1 MRFGAAPTH
10 LKNISIDIMSYDN
23 MHNPV
28 GHFKSFFFS
37 FYLLWRKKQRSK
49 SWNAL
54 LNLLVYLMIFLISFI
69 NITSGERSLYTS
81 QSCFQWFG
89 CIKKPKKLLTLYL
102 NCWKRFIY
110 LITFTS
116 RFSKG
121 PTIRKAQMCKLFHE
135 NFRKELAKFESD
147 TGTPKCS
154 IFEEFCSWI

>member
-37 FYLLWRKKQRSK
+37 FYLLRRKKQRSK

-69 NITSGERSLYTS
+69 NITSGERLYTS

-116 RFSKG
+116 RFSKD

-135 NFRKELAKFESD
+135 ILLKELAKFESD